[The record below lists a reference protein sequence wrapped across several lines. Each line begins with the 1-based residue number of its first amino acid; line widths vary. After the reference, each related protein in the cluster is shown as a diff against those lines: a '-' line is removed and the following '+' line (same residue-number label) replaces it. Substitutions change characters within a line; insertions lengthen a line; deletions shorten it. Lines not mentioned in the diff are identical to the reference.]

1 MDLGA
6 YSKIKDLGH
15 LMIDNGIEIPR
26 LRGLRLM
33 SEEKP
38 LSEEE
43 IYDQIKIVGLK
54 NCKSLCESD
63 FQLNANGFELSSRT
77 DRIKKKYIIY
87 DKDENEIGVNW
98 KNLHGRKRKLFRY
111 CLKSAKKRVLK
122 TFETFNRYCG
132 HENIL
137 YIHARIGGKNWKFF
151 KGLEIAKQPWFIEK
165 VDDAFDCTYCDIYA
179 RLGKM

>member
-6 YSKIKDLGH
+6 YAKIKDLGQI
-15 LMIDNGIEIPR
+15 MIDNGIEIPR

-43 IYDQIKIVGLK
+43 INDEIKFVGLK
-54 NCKSLCESD
+54 KCKDLCQSD
-63 FQLNANGFELSSRT
+63 FHLNANWFELSSRT

-87 DKDENEIGVNW
+87 DKDENETGVNW

-111 CLKSAKKRVLK
+111 CLKSAKKRVLQ
-122 TFETFNRYCG
+122 TYRSFNRYCG
-132 HENIL
+132 QENVL
-137 YIHARIGGKNWKFF
+137 YIHARIGGKNWGYF
-151 KGLEIAKQPWFIEK
+151 GGPLIARQPWFIEK
-165 VDDAFDCTYCDIYA
+165 ADDAFDSTYCDIYA
-179 RLGKM
+179 RLEKK